1 LNIRSSDQGQH
12 ILDIGTGTGHLA
24 IAAAQIVG
32 TEGRVIGVDIS
43 ALMLEQA
50 RSKVEALGLS
60 NVEFQLADAEAL
72 NYPANSFDRFCVRIH
87 FLGWKIK
94 KLHYSF
100 GINF

>member
-1 LNIRSSDQGQH
+1 LQICRRLLEYSHIGSGQQ

-50 RSKVEALGLS
+50 RSKVEELGIR
-60 NVEFQLADAEAL
+60 NVEFQLAAAETL
-72 NYPANSFDRFCVRIH
+72 NYPANSFNQILSANTFPWIED
-87 FLGWKIK
+87 KEAA
-94 KLHYSF
+94 
-100 GINF
+100 